1 MPKKSLSLTWRVN
14 LVGEVEML
22 VVPNRMIVVG
32 LQLLRSSSGAA
43 LMQHARPTTRSGVLR
58 LVLPVIT
65 QNELRL
71 ALRLLQPWPPLRR
84 HYAWPT
90 RTC

>member
-1 MPKKSLSLTWRVN
+1 
-14 LVGEVEML
+14 ML

-32 LQLLRSSSGAA
+32 LQLLRSSSSGAA